1 MLCSLIVKSL
11 PAGGILYDMFHKF
24 LTESLLWDIIIL
36 TIYLHGTM
44 IKYKIKAAWEV

>member
-1 MLCSLIVKSL
+1 MPIGECLLNDSFVNLYWIIV
-11 PAGGILYDMFHKF
+11 

>member
-1 MLCSLIVKSL
+1 MLCSPIVKSL
-11 PAGGILYDMFHKF
+11 PAKEILYDMVHKF